1 MPATNPFCCLQ
12 KRPKMTEKICV
23 RCLLLF
29 LLLMRA
35 TGKHHC
41 TKHSPMPF
49 CCRFGELNVHKFP
62 QARHEGA
69 GFVGRQA
76 NSYRWKVFGG
86 GKPLI
91 GVTCLARLLKLETK
105 ISLSCCGQACS
116 PRQPHCRGEPSVR
129 CTLET
134 LSVEVSVP
142 ARDDAVFT
150 HRAETDLINQHSPA
164 HTFVPVLTTVNVCGR
179 RSAFTNLNANA
190 LQPTINRGRNSAS
203 TPKRT

>member
-12 KRPKMTEKICV
+12 KRPKMTERICV

-91 GVTCLARLLKLETK
+91 GVTCLAKLLKLETK
-105 ISLSCCGQACS
+105 ISLLCCAQASRCRILSRLSEQVRSNTVVHS
-116 PRQPHCRGEPSVR
+116 PPSHCR
-129 CTLET
+129 
-134 LSVEVSVP
+134 
-142 ARDDAVFT
+142 T
-150 HRAETDLINQHSPA
+150 H
-164 HTFVPVLTTVNVCGR
+164 
-179 RSAFTNLNANA
+179 
-190 LQPTINRGRNSAS
+190 
-203 TPKRT
+203 